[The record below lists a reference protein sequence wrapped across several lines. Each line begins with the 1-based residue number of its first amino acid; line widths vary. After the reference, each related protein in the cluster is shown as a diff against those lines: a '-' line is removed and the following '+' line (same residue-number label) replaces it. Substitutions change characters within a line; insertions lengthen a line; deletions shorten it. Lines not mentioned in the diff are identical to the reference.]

1 MLFYQHPSKKLR
13 NIISESRCLGD
24 LVTWCLN
31 LGVRFAP
38 GFPLYL
44 CSLHF
49 SSLKNVCCPLSVVC
63 CPKMLAKDAASIPN
77 ATGYEQ

>member
-13 NIISESRCLGD
+13 NIISESQNLGD
-24 LVTWCLN
+24 LVTRCLN

-44 CSLHF
+44 FPLRSKRMPLQSLTQ
-49 SSLKNVCCPLSVVC
+49 LKLKIES
-63 CPKMLAKDAASIPN
+63 
-77 ATGYEQ
+77 